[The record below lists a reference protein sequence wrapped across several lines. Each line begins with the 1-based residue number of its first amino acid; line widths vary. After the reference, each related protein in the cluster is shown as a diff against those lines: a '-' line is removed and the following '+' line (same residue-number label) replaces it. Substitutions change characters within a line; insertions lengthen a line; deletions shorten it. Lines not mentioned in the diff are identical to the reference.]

1 MMDTISLSQKIYLL
15 SIHPKKGGIVGSAQS
30 ALNYI
35 LIGAVLLELSMDK
48 KIEFVNKKIVVK
60 NSKSSNPLHQFLL
73 KKLAKSKREL
83 KISIWISK
91 LTFSAK
97 HIKREVRNELLKK
110 RVIRVVQKR
119 FIFFSWQQPEI
130 LNFQLLYKLLAKIDS
145 EVFKGTKNPEDL
157 VLLSL
162 IIPAGLLKRIFPEK
176 EKRKRAKQKLNVLL
190 NKNQLS
196 LAVKNAIAASN
207 AVLIS
212 IGILN
217 AGNSAVGR

>member
-1 MMDTISLSQKIYLL
+1 MDTISLSQKIYLL